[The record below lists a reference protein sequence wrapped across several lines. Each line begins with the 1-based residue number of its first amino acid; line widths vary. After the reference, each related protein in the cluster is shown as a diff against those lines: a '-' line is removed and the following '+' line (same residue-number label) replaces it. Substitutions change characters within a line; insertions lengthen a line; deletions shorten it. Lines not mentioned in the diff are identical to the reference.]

1 MKALLVTWGTEG
13 DTRPVVALA
22 QGLQARGHEVLVIAD
37 RNGQTLAESV
47 GVPFEPM
54 PGDFRAL
61 MSSQTPTGEMVR
73 SGQSPARIW
82 PELVRS
88 FARPAMR
95 LVVDRLDDGFDVLV
109 GSSMCKVPA
118 EVIARRRGIR
128 TVGIDLQPFTP
139 TRAFPPPLLD
149 ITTLPRAANL
159 PLYGA
164 MNLAFGLIRTA
175 FLAPLVPKASHEAGP
190 VPQLGAWS
198 PTLVPRPR
206 EWRGDKPLVIGE
218 LQLATAP
225 EPVEE
230 RLRSFVEAGD
240 PPVFVGLGSMAGV
253 DMTHFRRT
261 VVKALD
267 GRRAVLSAGWN
278 DFDHE
283 DLGPNILTVQRAPF
297 DWLFPRCSVIVH
309 HAGAGTAH
317 LAARS
322 GRPSICVP
330 QMADQSFWANQ
341 LQHLGIAP
349 APLQRD
355 TVTTEQFRHAL
366 ESAAR
371 LETRAREIADSMQHD
386 NGVAAACDII
396 TA

>member
-1 MKALLVTWGTEG
+1 MSKVLLVTWGTEG

-22 QGLQARGHEVLVIAD
+22 HGLLARGHQALVIAD
-37 RNGQTLAESV
+37 RNGQGLAESA

-61 MSSQTPTGEMVR
+61 MAGETATGEVVR

-128 TVGIDLQPFTP
+128 TFGIDLQPFTP
-139 TRAFPPPLLD
+139 TRQFPPPLLD
-149 ITTLPRAANL
+149 ITTLPAAANL

-164 MNLAFGLIRTA
+164 MNLAFGLVRTA
-175 FLAPLVPKASHEAGP
+175 FLAPLVPRTSRTANP

-206 EWRGDKPLVIGE
+206 EWRADKPLVVGE

-225 EPVEE
+225 EPVDG
-230 RLRSFVEAGD
+230 RLRAFVEAG
-240 PPVFVGLGSMAGV
+240 GLPGSW
-253 DMTHFRRT
+253 
-261 VVKALD
+261 
-267 GRRAVLSAGWN
+267 GW
-278 DFDHE
+278 
-283 DLGPNILTVQRAPF
+283 
-297 DWLFPRCSVIVH
+297 
-309 HAGAGTAH
+309 
-317 LAARS
+317 AA
-322 GRPSICVP
+322 
-330 QMADQSFWANQ
+330 W
-341 LQHLGIAP
+341 P
-349 APLQRD
+349 AS
-355 TVTTEQFRHAL
+355 T
-366 ESAAR
+366 
-371 LETRAREIADSMQHD
+371 
-386 NGVAAACDII
+386 
-396 TA
+396 